1 MALSVIMMRV
11 RLRHLRVTAVE
22 RLRRIVALV
31 AVMMVGHIRA
41 HISLIVVQ
49 VDGFRLLVVTWPV
62 VVVVRRRPSNIRRTT
77 EHIPKRRTLDEYRTN
92 DIVRSVQPAVT
103 YHLHIQCAG
112 TVLRDERSYILE
124 HGVTQTCLNKESMVH
139 SAMRLNHTQVV
150 NPSVAV
156 EIKIVNHIPAGVEQL
171 LKLCHVACF
180 RKSRSYGIEVQIER
194 QVGVKIRNRHR
205 GDCLCLG
212 RRSGHSSRVHCLHRH
227 YHLIRR
233 SNSPYAGPATRQSG
247 NYQQ

>member
-1 MALSVIMMRV
+1 MMRV

-49 VDGFRLLVVTWPV
+49 VDGFRLLVITWPV

-92 DIVRSVQPAVT
+92 DVIRSVQPAIT
-103 YHLHIQCAG
+103 DYLYIQCIRTMLRNERG
-112 TVLRDERSYILE
+112 YVLKHRL
-124 HGVTQTCLNKESMVH
+124 TQTSLNKESMVH

-156 EIKIVNHIPAGVEQL
+156 EVEVIDHVPAGVEQL
-171 LKLCHVACF
+171 LKLRHVACLG
-180 RKSRSYGIEVQIER
+180 KSRSYGIEVEIER
-194 QVGVKIRNRHR
+194 EIGIETRNRHR

-212 RRSGHSSRVHCLHRH
+212 CRSGHSSSVHCLHRH

-233 SNSPYAGPATRQSG
+233 SNSPYAGPATRHRC